1 MTEQDYENY
10 VMSLKDEKPMKAV
23 VPEKKTTDT
32 RIFRHLI
39 DFFDEKCYNSH
50 TDLNMCILNG

>member
-23 VPEKKTTDT
+23 APEKKD
-32 RIFRHLI
+32 
-39 DFFDEKCYNSH
+39 D
-50 TDLNMCILNG
+50 